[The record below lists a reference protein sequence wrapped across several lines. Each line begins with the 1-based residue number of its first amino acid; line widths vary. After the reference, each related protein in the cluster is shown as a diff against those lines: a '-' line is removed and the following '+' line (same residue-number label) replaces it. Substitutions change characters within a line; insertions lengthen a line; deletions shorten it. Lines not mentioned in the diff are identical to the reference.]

1 MALYE
6 LLTFNFINLT
16 FHLVHNKLGSKFVL
30 QKYDNRM
37 SLKNI
42 SLWVL
47 LLLASSSCI
56 QRKHLL
62 YLHEGEKTG
71 ETYNITPP
79 QYKIQPGDVL
89 HVKILTIDKALQ
101 EIVEKQATQIERV
114 VLNEASLY
122 LSGYVVN
129 EDGAISLPL
138 FGLLEVAGQSVS
150 EIAATI
156 QKEVDE
162 FYRDAS
168 VDVKLL
174 SFKITILGEVVR
186 PGTFYVYQDHL
197 NVFEAIGKAGNMT
210 DLAKREVLL
219 VRQTPKGTETMR
231 LDLADSKILASE
243 GFYLL
248 PNDIIIVE
256 PGHGKSFRM
265 NVPIF
270 TLSFSALS
278 ALLLI
283 INYFSQ

>member
-1 MALYE
+1 
-6 LLTFNFINLT
+6 
-16 FHLVHNKLGSKFVL
+16 
-30 QKYDNRM
+30 M
-37 SLKNI
+37 SLKNFFA
-42 SLWVL
+42 LDVL
-47 LLLASSSCI
+47 LLSTSCI

-62 YLHEGEKTG
+62 YLQGRKLTDRALK
-71 ETYNITPP
+71 PP
-79 QYKIQPGDVL
+79 PVYKIKPGDVL

-101 EIVEKQATQIERV
+101 EIVEKQATQVERV
-114 VLNEASLY
+114 QLNEPSLY

-129 EDGAISLPL
+129 ENGAISLPL
-138 FGLLEVAGQSVS
+138 FGQVKVAGQSVS
-150 EIAATI
+150 EITATI

-162 FYRDAS
+162 YYRDAS
-168 VDVKLL
+168 VDVKLI
-174 SFKITILGEVVR
+174 SFKITVLGEVMR
-186 PGTFYVYQDHL
+186 PGSFYVYQDHL
-197 NVFEAIGKAGNMT
+197 NVFEAISKAGNMT

-219 VRQTPKGTETMR
+219 VRQTPEGNETMR

>member
-1 MALYE
+1 
-6 LLTFNFINLT
+6 
-16 FHLVHNKLGSKFVL
+16 
-30 QKYDNRM
+30 M

-56 QRKHLL
+56 QKKHLL
-62 YLHEGEKTG
+62 YLHEGEKAG
-71 ETYNITPP
+71 KTYNISPP
-79 QYKIQPGDVL
+79 EYKIQPGDVL

-101 EIVEKQATQIERV
+101 EIVEKQATQVERV
-114 VLNEASLY
+114 QLNEASLY

-174 SFKITILGEVVR
+174 SFKITILGEVLR

-197 NVFEAIGKAGNMT
+197 NVFEAISKAGNMT

-231 LDLADSKILASE
+231 LNLADSKILASE